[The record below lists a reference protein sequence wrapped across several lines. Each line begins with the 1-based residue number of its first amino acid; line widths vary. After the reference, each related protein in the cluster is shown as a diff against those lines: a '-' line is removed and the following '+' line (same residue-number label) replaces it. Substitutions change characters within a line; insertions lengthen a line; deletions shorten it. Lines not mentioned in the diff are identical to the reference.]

1 MKDFKHYL
9 SLINE
14 SETKS
19 ITFGDYKIDFTKNS
33 ESILEGSIGFPN
45 KHSAYIITTDNG
57 KTFEVSMMKNRKL
70 LFDKSI
76 NSDDYIKDNGV
87 WKGLSSDDVRSLLI
101 DISNR
106 S

>member
-14 SETKS
+14 SKTMS
-19 ITFGDYKIDFTKNS
+19 ITFGDYKIDFKNKS
-33 ESILEGSIGFPN
+33 KSILEGSVDFPN

-57 KTFEVSMMKNRKL
+57 ETFEVSMMKNRKL
-70 LFDKSI
+70 LFDTSI
-76 NSDDYIKDNGV
+76 NSDDYIKDKGV

-101 DISNR
+101 DISDR
-106 S
+106 P

>member
-14 SETKS
+14 SETNS
-19 ITFGDYKIDFTKNS
+19 ITFGDYKIDFTEK
-33 ESILEGSIGFPN
+33 SILEGSIDFPN
-45 KHSAYIITTDNG
+45 KHTAYIITTDNG

-70 LFDKSI
+70 LFDTSI
-76 NSDDYIKDNGV
+76 NNADYKKDKGV
-87 WKGLSSDDVRSLLI
+87 WKELSLDDVRSLLI